1 MKKNKSDVIAT
12 IDLAE
17 ACMQYNGQ
25 NYKAAG
31 VCYNNI
37 ANLQYKNEKYKLAAE
52 NFSKAVH
59 MSLVCLKKMDPE
71 EFYENFP
78 GDKPKKVAI
87 QPYKYQLTESQEKHF
102 TTVKAHRFY

>member
-1 MKKNKSDVIAT
+1 MKKNKSDVMAT

-17 ACMQYNGQ
+17 ACNQYNGQ

-37 ANLQYKNEKYKLAAE
+37 ANLQYKNEKYELAAE

-59 MSLVCLKKMDPE
+59 MSLVCLEKMSPG
-71 EFYENFP
+71 EFYEMFP
-78 GDKPKKVAI
+78 GDKPKKAQKI
-87 QPYKYQLTESQEKHF
+87 QKYKLQKS
-102 TTVKAHRFY
+102 